1 MILGAVVR
9 TLVQSVLRAIAL
21 SFALF
26 VGLGMYQRTISGSTG
41 PLSARIGDWLD
52 TLRQFARIFGEAG

>member
-26 VGLGMYQRTISGSTG
+26 VGLNVASIEKIRGRKLLLV
-41 PLSARIGDWLD
+41 PRNDEL
-52 TLRQFARIFGEAG
+52 